1 MLKIGVVTGSTRP
14 NRNSPAVAEWVVSRA
29 AGRERAEYEV
39 VDISQWRL
47 PLLDEPVPAS
57 AGRYSHE
64 HTRRWAAEVDRFDGF
79 VFITP
84 EYNHGLPAA
93 LKNAID
99 FVFAEW
105 GNKAAGFVSYG
116 SAYGV
121 RAVEQLRLV
130 LAEVSVATVR
140 AQVMLSL
147 FEDFRDFHEFAP
159 GERHEA
165 SLTTMLD
172 QLESWAGALEPLR
185 R

>member
-1 MLKIGVVTGSTRP
+1 MLKIGVITGSTRP
-14 NRNSPAVAEWVVSRA
+14 NRNSPAVAEWVVARA
-29 AGRERAEYEV
+29 AGRESAEYEV
-39 VDISQWRL
+39 VDISHWGL
-47 PLLDEPVPAS
+47 PLLDEPAPPS
-57 AGRYSHE
+57 AGHYAHD
-64 HTRRWAAEVDRFDGF
+64 HTKRWAAEIARFDGF
-79 VFITP
+79 VFVTP

-93 LKNAID
+93 LKNAVD

-147 FEDFRDFHEFAP
+147 FDDFRDYSEFTP
-159 GERHEA
+159 HERHEA
-165 SLTTMLD
+165 SLATMLD
-172 QLESWAGALEPLR
+172 QLESWAGALKPLR

>member
-1 MLKIGVVTGSTRP
+1 MLNIGVVTGSTRP
-14 NRNSPAVAEWVVSRA
+14 NRNSPAVAEWVASRA
-29 AGRERAEYEV
+29 VGRERAEYEV
-39 VDISQWRL
+39 VDISQWGL

-64 HTRRWAAEVDRFDGF
+64 HTKRWAAEVDRFDGF

-147 FEDFRDFHEFAP
+147 FDDFRDFHEFAP

-165 SLTTMLD
+165 SLATMLD